1 VSASGFHENRL
12 SGIAGRAVAIVCR
25 GDRPKGEFVIP
36 VLALGTGV
44 GIIGLIVI
52 ILIVILILRVI

>member
-1 VSASGFHENRL
+1 MSPAGFRERRL
-12 SGIAGRAVAIVCR
+12 SGIAGRAVAIVSR
-25 GDRPKGEFVIP
+25 GDRPKGDLVIP

>member
-1 VSASGFHENRL
+1 MRNIATRTRFVQPTCGELPAHIDQRRL
-12 SGIAGRAVAIVCR
+12 AM
-25 GDRPKGEFVIP
+25 E

-52 ILIVILILRVI
+52 ILIVILILRIL